1 MRDRTSTGLV
11 TVNGYDLSVA
21 DALRGLLLVVAFVLP
36 LVVPDFQVSLIIEI
50 MLLTMFA
57 MSLDLLM
64 GYTGYVSFGHAAF
77 FATSAYVTGLT
88 LMHVTTSAW
97 VAMFVGITAAAII
110 AVPIGY
116 FSLKRPGIYFA
127 MLTLAFSQILHVLV
141 VNNFMGLTGGSDG
154 LTGLPRGNF
163 AIPGVLDFQPTQMGY
178 YYLLL
183 AALAGSFLLMRRIVN
198 SPFGAVMVA
207 IRENEERAKHA
218 GYDVN
223 RFKLIA
229 FVTSAVFGGLAGAL
243 YMQFYQVLSPGI
255 FFWDFSG
262 EAIVMVIVGGM
273 GTLAGPGLGA
283 FLFVALREIVS
294 PFLADWRMVLGVVFI
309 VFILFL
315 PNGMISIRDILAD
328 RFGDD
333 RDDA

>member
-1 MRDRTSTGLV
+1 MTDKISTGRV
-11 TVNGYDLSVA
+11 TVSGYEVSVA

-36 LVVPDFQVSLIIEI
+36 FVVPGFQISLVIELMI
-50 MLLTMFA
+50 LALFA

-77 FATSAYVTGLT
+77 FATSAYVTGLM
-88 LMHVTTSAW
+88 LIYVTTSAW
-97 VAMFVGITAAAII
+97 MAMLAGILSAAII

-116 FSLKRPGIYFA
+116 LSLKRTGIYFA

-141 VNNFMGLTGGSDG
+141 INNYMGLTGGSDG

-163 AIPGVLDFQPTQMGY
+163 VIPGVYGFQPTRMGY

-183 AALAGSFLLMRRIVN
+183 AALVGSFLLMRRIVN
-198 SPFGAVMVA
+198 SPLGAVMVA
-207 IRENEERAKHA
+207 IRENETRAKHA
-218 GYDVN
+218 GYDVD

-229 FVTSAVFGGLAGAL
+229 FVVSAAFGGLAGAL
-243 YMQFYQVLSPGI
+243 YMPFYQVLSPGL

-262 EAIVMVIVGGM
+262 EAIVMVLVGGM
-273 GTLAGPGLGA
+273 GTLTGAGLGA
-283 FLFVALREIVS
+283 FLFVGLREIVS
-294 PFLADWRMVLGVVFI
+294 PFLADWRMVLGFVFI

-315 PNGMISIRDILAD
+315 PNGMISIRDIVGARLGSENED
-328 RFGDD
+328 S
-333 RDDA
+333 